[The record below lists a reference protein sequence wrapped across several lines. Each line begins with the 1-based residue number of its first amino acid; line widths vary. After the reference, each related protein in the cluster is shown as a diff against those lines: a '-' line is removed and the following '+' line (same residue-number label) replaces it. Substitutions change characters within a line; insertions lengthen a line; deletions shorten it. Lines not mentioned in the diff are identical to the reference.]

1 MLRNRPP
8 YALLFALALA
18 LPASL
23 FAGDAADPT
32 PKPSIEKRITV
43 VGDEPGDVRTIVING
58 DENGEGGGY
67 AYSLE
72 TGLGRGYLGVGLLDL
87 TRQLRA
93 HFGVPADAGVMV
105 SSVDKDSPAAKAGLE
120 AGDIIT
126 AVDGKPVRD
135 SWGIGHAVRGKKT
148 GDKIE
153 IDVWHNGH
161 TGKVTATAAERD
173 RERVEVMPFPA
184 EEAMRH
190 AREAARDSRRVR
202 EEVIQRLQ
210 RELADTDARS
220 QLKVLRSER
229 EAQLE
234 KRLNELEKKLDELQK
249 KLDKNN
255 SK

>member
-1 MLRNRPP
+1 MLRNRRPF
-8 YALLFALALA
+8 ALLFALALA

-43 VGDEPGDVRTIVING
+43 VGSEPGDVRTIVVDG
-58 DENGEGGGY
+58 DEDGEGGGY
-67 AYSLE
+67 AYSFE
-72 TGLGRGYLGVGLLDL
+72 SGLGRGYLGVGLLDL
-87 TRQLRA
+87 TRELRA

-120 AGDIIT
+120 AGDIVT

-135 SWGIGHAVRGKKT
+135 SWGIGRAVRGKKT

-161 TGKVTATAAERD
+161 TGRVTATAAERD
-173 RERVEVMPFPA
+173 RERIEVMPFPDR
-184 EEAMRH
+184 EAMRK
-190 AREAARDSRRVR
+190 AREAMRDSMRVR
-202 EEVIQRLQ
+202 EDAMKQIQK
-210 RELADTDARS
+210 ELSADKGH
-220 QLKVLRSER
+220 LMVLRSER